1 MYVVAIVGSRHRG
14 WTRGVDHQGLI
25 EQVLSPRREYY
36 GEQLNVVSIGCD
48 VGFGKAV
55 KEYCEETGIKFFEI
69 VVYFNGPRS
78 KDEYARAYNS
88 RHAALI
94 DCADEFHIT
103 VSSTRST
110 NVEDLIERV
119 RSTSKPYAAYN
130 EQNEVVEANCES
142 DQPIQL
148 FEEPNCAAE
157 EQAG

>member
-25 EQVLSPRREYY
+25 EQILAPRIAYY
-36 GEQLNVVSIGCD
+36 GDQLNVVSIGCD

-55 KEYCEETGIKFFEI
+55 KEHCEETGIKFFEV

-78 KDEYARAYNS
+78 KEEYARAYNS

-94 DCADEFHIT
+94 DCADEFHVT

-110 NVEDLIERV
+110 NVEDLIDRI
-119 RSTSKPYAAYN
+119 RTTSKPYAAYDEN
-130 EQNEVVEANCES
+130 NVVLEANYEP
-142 DQPIQL
+142 DQPVQL
-148 FEEPNCAAE
+148 FEEPTCAPE
-157 EQAG
+157 DQAG